1 MTARRSDR
9 RAFLGTLGAVTLAAA
24 FPHRLARG
32 SARREALA
40 KIGLQ
45 LYTVRGAMAQD
56 FQGTL
61 ASVAQVG
68 YTEVEFAGYFGRS
81 PEVVKAALTGAGL
94 TAPSVHVGFD
104 MLGERWPETL
114 ANALVIGHKYI
125 VVPSLP
131 GELRRSADGYKRA
144 AEAFNRAG
152 QAARGVGI
160 RFAYHNHDV
169 EFAPVDGQIPYD
181 ILLATADPA
190 VVEFEMDLYWVVKGG
205 GDPLAYFARH
215 PGRFPLVHVKDGGPP
230 PERHMADVGSGVI
243 DFRSIFAHHQ
253 QAGIEHYFVE
263 HDQPQD
269 QLASIRA
276 SYDYLKHL
284 TF

>member
-1 MTARRSDR
+1 MTSAAPDR

-24 FPHRLARG
+24 LPHSLARRA
-32 SARREALA
+32 ARREGLG

-45 LYTVRGAMAQD
+45 LYTVRAAMAQD
-56 FQGTL
+56 FEGTL
-61 ASVAQVG
+61 ARVAQIG
-68 YTEVEFAGYFGRS
+68 YNEVEFAGYFGRS
-81 PEVVKAALTGAGL
+81 PEAVKAALTSAGL
-94 TAPSVHVGFD
+94 TAPSAHVGFD

-114 ANALVIGHKYI
+114 ANAGVIGHKYI

-131 GELRRSADGYKRA
+131 GDLRRSADGYKRA
-144 AEAFNRAG
+144 AETFNRAG
-152 QAARGVGI
+152 QAARAAGI

-181 ILLATADPA
+181 VLLATADPA

-205 GDPLAYFARH
+205 GDPLAYFTRY

-230 PERHMADVGSGVI
+230 PERRMADVGSGVI

-276 SYDYLKHL
+276 SYDYLKRL